1 LFGSGPI
8 LVHTLKAQ
16 QMLAEQFG
24 IAADVWSVTSYREL
38 RREALE
44 VDRWNMLHP
53 THTPKLSYIEKILA
67 EEEGI
72 FIAASDHMRSVPEM
86 ITRWVPGGLFALGT
100 DGFGRS
106 ETRPSLRRHFEIDS
120 ECITVGTL
128 YQLSKK
134 GLIDTSVVAD
144 AITKLG
150 INPEKISPMTA

>member
-1 LFGSGPI
+1 
-8 LVHTLKAQ
+8 
-16 QMLAEQFG
+16 
-24 IAADVWSVTSYREL
+24 
-38 RREALE
+38 
-44 VDRWNMLHP
+44 MLHP
-53 THTPKLSYIEKILA
+53 THTQKLSYIEKILG
-67 EEEGI
+67 EEEGV

-106 ETRPSLRRHFEIDS
+106 ETRPSLRRHFEIDT

-134 GLIDTSVVAD
+134 GLIETSVVAD

-150 INPEKISPMTA
+150 IDPEKISPMTA

>member
-1 LFGSGPI
+1 LG
-8 LVHTLKAQ
+8 
-16 QMLAEQFG
+16 
-24 IAADVWSVTSYREL
+24 
-38 RREALE
+38 
-44 VDRWNMLHP
+44 
-53 THTPKLSYIEKILA
+53 
-67 EEEGI
+67 EEEGV

-106 ETRPSLRRHFEIDS
+106 ETRPSLRRHFEIDT

-134 GLIDTSVVAD
+134 GLIETSVVAD

-150 INPEKISPMTA
+150 IDPEKISPMTA